1 MSARLTK
8 PRIDPLPLE
17 EADPETRET
26 LESMLRGGS
35 PSRIFATLAHHPK
48 LLKRWMVFGNHVLNK
63 SSLPA
68 RERELVILRIGWL
81 CRSSYEFS
89 AHVPIGRRAG
99 LTEQDIERIKQG
111 PTAPGLDAFDAVL
124 LRAVDELQDDAF
136 VSDSTWQ
143 ALSERFDT
151 QQRMDLLFA
160 VGQYRMVSMVL
171 NSLGV
176 QPEKPVVQ
184 F

>member
-1 MSARLTK
+1 MSQRLRK
-8 PRIDPLPLE
+8 PRVDPLPLE
-17 EADPETRET
+17 AADPETRET

-81 CRSSYEFS
+81 CKSSYEFS

-99 LTEQDIERIKQG
+99 LSDEDIERIKLG
-111 PTAPGLDAFDAVL
+111 PQAAGLDPFDSLL
-124 LRAVDELQDDAF
+124 LRAVDELQQDAF
-136 VSDSTWQ
+136 ISDDTWRG
-143 ALSERFDT
+143 LSERFDT
-151 QQRMDLLFA
+151 PQLMDLLFA
-160 VGQYRMVSMVL
+160 IGQYRMVSMVL

-176 QPEKPVVQ
+176 QPERPVVE